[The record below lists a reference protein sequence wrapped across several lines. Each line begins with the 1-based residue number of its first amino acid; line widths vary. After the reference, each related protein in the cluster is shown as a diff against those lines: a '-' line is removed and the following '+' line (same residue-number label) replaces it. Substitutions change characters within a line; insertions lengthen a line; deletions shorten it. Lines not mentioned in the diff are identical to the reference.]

1 MITKLID
8 FIRERFR
15 RFNGYK
21 TITWQDR
28 LDLISFGVTPYLA
41 EYEVLE

>member
-1 MITKLID
+1 MENKIIKY
-8 FIRERFR
+8 IRERFR

-41 EYEVLE
+41 KYEVLE